1 MNKVGLNVGVRL
13 KEIATRDNIYTDCTL
28 LHSDAIGVV
37 FEVERAVAEGGTV
50 ETVVSQML
58 IPWDN
63 IRHLLLMEERT

>member
-13 KEIATRDNIYTDCTL
+13 KEIATRDNIYTDCTI

-37 FEVERAVAEGGTV
+37 FEVQRAVAEGGTV

-58 IPWDN
+58 IPWNN